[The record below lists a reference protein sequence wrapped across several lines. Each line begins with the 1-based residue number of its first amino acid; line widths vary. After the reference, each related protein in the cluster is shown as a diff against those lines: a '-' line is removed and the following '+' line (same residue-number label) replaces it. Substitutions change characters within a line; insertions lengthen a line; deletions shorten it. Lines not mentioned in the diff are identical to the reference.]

1 MKMVYVVWLSILLSS
16 CADRQIQYEVVK
28 TPTVPIPANLLV
40 DCFIPTIKEDMTFGD
55 SVQLNVALL
64 SALDTCNGQLSA
76 IREIEKSRASQ

>member
-1 MKMVYVVWLSILLSS
+1 M
-16 CADRQIQYEVVK
+16 VK

-64 SALDTCNGQLSA
+64 SALDTCNGQVRT
-76 IREIEKSRASQ
+76 IREIEKGRAVK